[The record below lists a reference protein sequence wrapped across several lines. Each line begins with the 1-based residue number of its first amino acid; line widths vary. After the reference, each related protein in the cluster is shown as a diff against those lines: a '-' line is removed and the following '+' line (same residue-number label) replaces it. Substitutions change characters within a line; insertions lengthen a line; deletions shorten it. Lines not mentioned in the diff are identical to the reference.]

1 MVRGKSPFGFENIW
15 LKMDEFM
22 DRFIHSGIDILSLV
36 HLVICLP
43 KKLKVWTQQGVAT

>member
-1 MVRGKSPFGFENIW
+1 MVRGKSPFRFENMW
-15 LKMDEFM
+15 LKMDEFV

-43 KKLKVWTQQGVAT
+43 KS